1 MNLTYDIVAY
11 WDVTAEDLD
20 QRPHRDFMDVLKDHI
35 HKILNVIRASNRQN
49 VSESEVIY
57 VRRSLDSVISS

>member
-1 MNLTYDIVAY
+1 MKRVSTSRHRQYVSLTYDVVAY

-35 HKILNVIRASNRQN
+35 HKNG
-49 VSESEVIY
+49 EG
-57 VRRSLDSVISS
+57 